1 MVNRKGLGQ
10 ANTFRTNNNTSTGY
24 GIAYADEVSGHR
36 TVGSLADLY
45 VLHDWQLSASGDNT
59 DNDAIGQLWYV
70 VNADGNGNGCYY
82 QLKDWSKRNEAA
94 GWSEFKGTG
103 ASTAAAVTFDNTAS
117 GMTAVTAQGAI
128 EELNVKKFAKANI
141 VQELGNS
148 EEHVMSQKGVTE
160 LVKKT
165 STFAGIATPTTD
177 PGTPKAK
184 VFYIANGKG
193 TYDNFGGIDVT
204 EDDVVILYYDTA
216 WHKVA
221 TGIASQEKLTELESK
236 IGGEQTFNITKTT
249 KRYDNSLCEFFFI
262 QGVQYSMKFTLASS
276 VEAPV
281 YIGFKRTDGTLV
293 LSKNIAAGNTLLEFT
308 YTPTENINTI
318 VNVGC
323 AKENTLSFVASW
335 TIKGIVTDLNKLAN
349 DLDELNVD
357 VKDTSTIV
365 NNIISYNVS
374 QFYSNAWVRYSD
386 GLINGSSGGSKLYIV
401 NRDSIG
407 NADKLYIHT
416 CTQNENFAAVAFYSS
431 KIPSQKTYLK
441 DISIQGIKSSV
452 GYDIEIDLTDGWQSA
467 LILNMSQLDA
477 NYSCV
482 IKDSN
487 LARKEELISTL
498 EKVEELETTIKDP
511 TNKFFYEISPFVE
524 KPFIHHLN
532 QENNSAI
539 PAQSLLDISYAKRLG
554 CNMIEINPHKCSD
567 GVIVCKH
574 GSGGALGVGLI
585 SADGN
590 DYSNTQFS
598 SVTSN
603 WLRENISYAKV
614 EGLRIPTLD
623 EFCSVCKQE
632 SMMVRVGQNIDVN
645 ALNTIRKYLS
655 DNMIYIDSFTSRA
668 NGTFRGIIGRIWNP
682 SSKSIDNFLEDI
694 KDVGKPLDV
703 VIASGT
709 FDSLSDEALSHA
721 VQECHKK
728 GYTITMTYPNAES
741 SIRALKFGI
750 DTILSNN
757 NLTNQIHFGNEK
769 NVFVGD
775 NDITLDG
782 ATMVNGKIQ
791 MLKASS
797 IIIPCSKTI
806 KNGVVSLR
814 IRYAGTIS
822 SSCGTSLG
830 LNNHVSNGESFIN
843 LTLAIEDGT
852 NWLHI
857 VANENSV
864 IFDMQARCS
873 RI

>member
-1 MVNRKGLGQ
+1 MGKIKKILENELAGGTQSVEVYPVTSIEAVYGENNERLDNIINRK
-10 ANTFRTNNNTSTGY
+10 NNEIQKELKTEVARASNAESNLRETINNITEINENATS
-24 GIAYADEVSGHR
+24 
-36 TVGSLADLY
+36 
-45 VLHDWQLSASGDNT
+45 
-59 DNDAIGQLWYV
+59 
-70 VNADGNGNGCYY
+70 
-82 QLKDWSKRNEAA
+82 
-94 GWSEFKGTG
+94 
-103 ASTAAAVTFDNTAS
+103 
-117 GMTAVTAQGAI
+117 
-128 EELNVKKFAKANI
+128 ANI
-141 VQELGNS
+141 VTIDTIPNTSSSNVQQALNELFKNA
-148 EEHVMSQKGVTE
+148 
-160 LVKKT
+160 
-165 STFAGIATPTTD
+165 TFAGIATPTTN
-177 PGTPKAK
+177 PGTPEGP
-184 VFYIANGKG
+184 VFYIATTAGNYSNFGNIEISKGESAILNWNNGTWAKNTFKPMTDFNSVFDANGKSL
-193 TYDNFGGIDVT
+193 THA
-204 EDDVVILYYDTA
+204 LDTLGSDISKLDKEVGDGA
-216 WHKVA
+216 SSYEQSA
-221 TGIASQEKLTELESK
+221 LTLTGYINNEGHIIASDDYRHSEHIPIANGQTASVVGKTVTINAHIFAAYNSDGELLDLF
-236 IGGEQTFNITKTT
+236 THTKA
-249 KRYDNSLCEFFFI
+249 YN
-262 QGVQYSMKFTLASS
+262 
-276 VEAPV
+276 
-281 YIGFKRTDGTLV
+281 
-293 LSKNIAAGNTLLEFT
+293 LEEHT
-308 YTPTENINTI
+308 YTATSDGEYIIICSNTEQLADLSLSISAI
-318 VNVGC
+318 GLK
-323 AKENTLSFVASW
+323 KEIFEIKEDAT
-335 TIKGIVTDLNKLAN
+335 TIKSTIKAING
-349 DLDELNVD
+349 D
-357 VKDTSTIV
+357 VENLRESLQEESTIV
-365 NNIISYNVS
+365 NNIISQNVS

-386 GLINGSSGGSKLYIV
+386 GLISSSSGGAKLYIV

-416 CTQNENFAAVAFYSS
+416 CTQNEIFAAVAFYSS
-431 KIPSQKTYLK
+431 KIPSQETYLK

-487 LARKEELISTL
+487 LARKEELIHTL
-498 EKVEELETTIKDP
+498 EKVEKLETTIEDP
-511 TNKFFYEISPFVE
+511 TNKFFYEMSPFVE

-554 CNMIEINPHKCSD
+554 CNMIEINPHQCSD

-632 SMMVRVGQNIDVN
+632 SMMVRVGQSIDVN
-645 ALNTIRKYLS
+645 ALNTIRKYLP
-655 DNMIYIDSFTSRA
+655 DNMIYINSFPSRA
-668 NGTFRGIIGRIWNP
+668 EGTFRGIIGRIWNP

-694 KDVGKPLDV
+694 KGVGKPLDV

-728 GYTITMTYPNAES
+728 GYTITMTYPNAER

-750 DTILSNN
+750 DTILSEN
-757 NLTNQIHFGNEK
+757 NLTNQIYFGNEK

-782 ATMVNGKIQ
+782 ATMADGKIQ
-791 MLKASS
+791 MPKASS
-797 IIIPCSKTI
+797 ITIPCSKTI

-830 LNNHVSNGESFIN
+830 LNNHASNGESFVN

-852 NWLHI
+852 NWLYI

-864 IFDMQARCS
+864 IYDMQARCS

>member
-10 ANTFRTNNNTSTGY
+10 ANILRTNNNTSTGY

-36 TVGSLADLY
+36 TVANLTALY
-45 VLHDWQLSASGDNT
+45 ALNDWQLSASGDNT

-70 VNADGNGNGCYY
+70 VNADGKNSGAFY
-82 QLKDWSKRNEAA
+82 QLKDWSKRKEAA

-103 ASTAAAVTFDNTAS
+103 ASTAEQEIIYDVSARNDGAVFESLQALLSSSNLSTLIPTSVRHGGMSIRFVQSSDNKYVQYRLMTTSFSTAPSDWQGVDNEPTTGSMNLVKS
-117 GMTAVTAQGAI
+117 G
-128 EELNVKKFAKANI
+128 
-141 VQELGNS
+141 
-148 EEHVMSQKGVTE
+148 GVAEKLSE
-160 LVKKT
+160 LVKEIGYGVSSYEQSALTLTGYINNEGRIIAGDAYRHSEHIPIAKGQTASVVGKT
-165 STFAGIATPTTD
+165 VTTNVHIFAAYNSDGELLDLFT
-177 PGTPKAK
+177 
-184 VFYIANGKG
+184 
-193 TYDNFGGIDVT
+193 
-204 EDDVVILYYDTA
+204 
-216 WHKVA
+216 H
-221 TGIASQEKLTELESK
+221 TGSYKLEEH
-236 IGGEQTFNITKTT
+236 
-249 KRYDNSLCEFFFI
+249 
-262 QGVQYSMKFTLASS
+262 
-276 VEAPV
+276 
-281 YIGFKRTDGTLV
+281 
-293 LSKNIAAGNTLLEFT
+293 T
-308 YTPTENINTI
+308 YTATSDGEYIIICSDTSQLADLSLSI
-318 VNVGC
+318 SAIGLK
-323 AKENTLSFVASW
+323 KEIFEIKEDAT
-335 TIKGIVTDLNKLAN
+335 TIKSTIKAING
-349 DLDELNVD
+349 NVENLRESLQE
-357 VKDTSTIV
+357 TSTIV
-365 NNIISYNVS
+365 NNIISKNVS
-374 QFYSNAWVRYSD
+374 QFYMNAWVRYDD
-386 GLINGSSGGSKLYIV
+386 GLISSSSGGAKLYIV
-401 NRDSIG
+401 DRDSIG

-416 CTQNENFAAVAFYSS
+416 CSQNGTFAAVSFYSS
-431 KIPSQKTYLK
+431 KIPSQETYLK

-452 GYDIEIDLTDGWQSA
+452 GYDIEVDLTDGWQSA

-477 NYSCV
+477 NYSCI

-498 EKVEELETTIKDP
+498 EKVKELETTIKDP
-511 TNKFFYEISPFVE
+511 TNKFFYEMSPFVE

-645 ALNTIRKYLS
+645 ALNTIRKYLP

-709 FDSLSDEALSHA
+709 FDSLSDDALSHA

-728 GYTITMTYPNAES
+728 GYTITMTYPNVER

-750 DTILSNN
+750 DTILSDL

-782 ATMVNGKIQ
+782 ATMVDGKIQ
-791 MLKASS
+791 MPKASS

-814 IRYAGTIS
+814 IRYSGTIS
-822 SSCGTSLG
+822 SSCGASSG

-864 IFDMQARCS
+864 IYDMQVRCS

>member
-1 MVNRKGLGQ
+1 MAKIPIILEAGRADGKLISSGAIFDENKGMFQSEINDIQDTL
-10 ANTFRTNNNTSTGY
+10 NSDNPNKP
-24 GIAYADEVSGHR
+24 
-36 TVGSLADLY
+36 
-45 VLHDWQLSASGDNT
+45 LSAKQGKVLKELLDTKVIETVANLIDSEPTEGNITHIVNSDGLAKEFNKCNT
-59 DNDAIGQLWYV
+59 TIINTNRIA
-70 VNADGNGNGCYY
+70 
-82 QLKDWSKRNEAA
+82 NEA
-94 GWSEFKGTG
+94 
-103 ASTAAAVTFDNTAS
+103 
-117 GMTAVTAQGAI
+117 
-128 EELNVKKFAKANI
+128 I
-141 VQELGNS
+141 VFSKLSVDIQNLITNLS
-148 EEHVMSQKGVTE
+148 
-160 LVKKT
+160 KT
-165 STFAGIATPTTD
+165 TTFAGIATPTTN
-177 PGTPKAK
+177 PGITNAN

-193 TYDNFGGIDVT
+193 IYTNFGGIQVI
-204 EDDVVILYYDTA
+204 ENEVVILYYDTA
-216 WHKVA
+216 WNKIA
-221 TGIASQEKLTELESK
+221 TGIASQEKLFELDKEVGS
-236 IGGEQTFNITKTT
+236 
-249 KRYDNSLCEFFFI
+249 S
-262 QGVQYSMKFTLASS
+262 ASS
-276 VEAPV
+276 YEQSALTLTG
-281 YIGFKRTDGTLV
+281 YINNEGRIIAGDNYRHSEHIPLAKGQTASVVGKTVAIGVHIFAAYNSDGE
-293 LSKNIAAGNTLLEFT
+293 LLDLFTHTGSYKLEEHT
-308 YTPTENINTI
+308 YTAISDGEYIIICSHTSQLADLSLSISAI
-318 VNVGC
+318 GLK
-323 AKENTLSFVASW
+323 KEIFEIKEDSA
-335 TIKGIVTDLNKLAN
+335 TIKRMIKAINGDIENLRESLQ
-349 DLDELNVD
+349 EE
-357 VKDTSTIV
+357 STIV
-365 NNIISYNVS
+365 NNIISQNVS
-374 QFYSNAWVRYSD
+374 QFYMNAWIRYDD
-386 GLINGSSGGSKLYIV
+386 GLISGSSGGAKLYIV
-401 NRDSIG
+401 NRDSIR

-416 CTQNENFAAVAFYSS
+416 CSQSTTFAAVAFYSS
-431 KIPSQKTYLK
+431 KIPSQETYLK

-487 LARKEELISTL
+487 FARKEELIDTL
-498 EKVEELETTIKDP
+498 EKVEELEATIKNP
-511 TNKFFYEISPFVE
+511 TNKFFYEMSPFVE

-554 CNMIEINPHKCSD
+554 CNMIEINPHQCSD

-585 SADGN
+585 SADGK

-645 ALNTIRKYLS
+645 ALNTIRKYLP

-709 FDSLSDEALSHA
+709 FDSLSDEVLSHA

-728 GYTITMTYPNAES
+728 GYTITMTYPNAER

-757 NLTNQIHFGNEK
+757 NLTNHVNFGNEK
-769 NVFVGD
+769 NVFIGD
-775 NDITLDG
+775 NDITLNG
-782 ATMVNGKIQ
+782 ATMVDGKIQ
-791 MLKASS
+791 MPKASS

-822 SSCGTSLG
+822 SSCGASLG

-864 IFDMQARCS
+864 IYDMQVRCS